1 MKKTMITFKQKN
13 YVIPEEERFVKPRPF
28 PIPDEW
34 KQYEFRMEIVE
45 LSSYKREVN
54 SRTGSMW
61 KEWRTNLK
69 RVRKEIKEKHVYD
82 DDPKSRI
89 PSDTHY
95 YPAESE
101 ERRRYYTSKSINGT
115 DRLMYDVYSPRL
127 TKDLETEEMY
137 ILQLI
142 TLNFCIGHTHRNGKK
157 FSEK

>member
-1 MKKTMITFKQKN
+1 MITFKQKN

-45 LSSYKREVN
+45 LSSYKEKSTLGQDLCGKNGELILNVLEKKSKKNTFTMMTQKAEFHLIHIIIRQ
-54 SRTGSMW
+54 
-61 KEWRTNLK
+61 
-69 RVRKEIKEKHVYD
+69 RVRKGEDI
-82 DDPKSRI
+82 
-89 PSDTHY
+89 
-95 YPAESE
+95 
-101 ERRRYYTSKSINGT
+101 KSINGT
-115 DRLMYDVYSPRL
+115 DRLMYDIYNPRL
-127 TKDLETEEMY
+127 TKDPETEEMY